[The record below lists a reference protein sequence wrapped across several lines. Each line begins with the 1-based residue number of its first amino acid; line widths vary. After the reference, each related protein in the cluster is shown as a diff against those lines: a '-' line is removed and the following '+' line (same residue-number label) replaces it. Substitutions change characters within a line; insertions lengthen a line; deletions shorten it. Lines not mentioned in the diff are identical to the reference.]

1 MMICLVAEIGMAM
14 FIRAYGRGGSVGRI
28 ILNVYLVLN
37 ALYSWL
43 YGKPGLICYG
53 KVQLKMD

>member
-1 MMICLVAEIGMAM
+1 MAM